1 MFGKI
6 ISYQLMKGILLFLF
20 FLSIIFPRCNLN
32 IFDIIN
38 FTDAGLQDDNPS
50 NGPAVRQG
58 NMGYELYFILRG
70 HLLVQNSIN
79 LTT

>member
-6 ISYQLMKGILLFLF
+6 ISYQLIKRLPCFAF
-20 FLSIIFPRCNLN
+20 FLNHVIFPRCNLN

-58 NMGYELYFILRG
+58 NMG
-70 HLLVQNSIN
+70 
-79 LTT
+79 